1 MLVISLAAVLV
12 PLAVS
17 VVVATVVVRQ
27 PSRTSPTVGTFGRAV
42 PRPLPAFYIALT
54 VGLGTAIK
62 STAGVAGVAFAV
74 MFVPQVLGGLLP
86 IVGELSPTSIGVWA
100 MADRKGRAGVGP
112 DPGRLARLDGVIVVG
127 AKLVF
132 DRQEF

>member
-1 MLVISLAAVLV
+1 M
-12 PLAVS
+12 
-17 VVVATVVVRQ
+17 VVVGTAVVILPVYRSALSR
-27 PSRTSPTVGTFGRAV
+27 PSCTAAFPISPTVANVRC
-42 PRPLPAFYIALT
+42 PLPHLPAFYIALT

-62 STAGVAGVAFAV
+62 STAGVAGAAFAV

-100 MADRKGRAGVGP
+100 LATAKGDPASILTLVGW
-112 DPGRLARLDGVIVVG
+112 LVSMTIIVVG